1 MAVQIRERFKSMFK
15 RRKSSEV
22 VKREERGREAV
33 VNELRRGYGQLVDT
47 MQSVQAH
54 MEHQSKRS
62 DRIMEVV
69 EALPEV
75 LRSIPE
81 SARQQNKTLESLAE
95 SLRVQNQSTGELT
108 HALAGLAEAT
118 RRQEQTLTGMHDRLN
133 DTVSRGEETQQSMLG
148 GIQQM
153 TGAIEGVTRDQ
164 QAGRSAIAQVADQSR
179 RQQKQMMAMNG
190 VSWAL
195 AVLALGVSGWVAVKL
210 VDGGPTAIAGR
221 DVAGPVNQTMPPP
234 AEAPAASAD
243 QLAQGEEDAAPAEP
257 SAEQPPAEAAP
268 ADAEEAAA
276 EASAESDDQAR
287 GETEANTEVEAEPVT
302 EAQVLRLT
310 ELGTEE

>member
-1 MAVQIRERFKSMFK
+1 MAVQIRERFKRMFK
-15 RRKSSEV
+15 RGKSSEV

-148 GIQQM
+148 GIRQM

-221 DVAGPVNQTMPPP
+221 DVAGAVNEAAPPP
-234 AEAPAASAD
+234 AEAPTESAD
-243 QLAQGEEDAAPAEP
+243 QLAQAKAEKEDPAPAEP
-257 SAEQPPAEAAP
+257 SGEQAPAEAAP

-276 EASAESDDQAR
+276 TDPAEADDQAQR
-287 GETEANTEVEAEPVT
+287 ETGTNAEPVT

-310 ELGTEE
+310 ELAPED